1 MAIFSEE
8 GTSYP
13 DILVVCY
20 LSTCF
25 LISTILNP
33 AVFLYNYRKK
43 KNSVPVFLFKCLSVF
58 DFLTCVVIPIKVI
71 IEAVK
76 TDCFVKESD
85 NFPDENIINNS
96 NKSCIDRMKSR
107 QDENANHYIALQLYS
122 LAHWLL
128 LLTPNFIAAMMAICR
143 FIQIKFPFFPLRVK
157 HILPITLLFEVNTL
171 VLSGYAVFNKEP
183 LYSVHLQILA
193 SDFDIEANH
202 LVIFIYT
209 WPSILCQILSIF
221 TSLLT
226 VRHLLSIRKK
236 TLAGEATSKTISARS
251 SVKILITNFGNFLN
265 NTSMIACMVFASR
278 KLGNGPEASVALFI
292 TSVLAPV
299 LLSCF
304 NPVVFAAFTPEF
316 SLLQKRAHISKAISD
331 EKQH

>member
-8 GTSYP
+8 GTSYQ
-13 DILVVCY
+13 DILMVCY

-58 DFLTCVVIPIKVI
+58 DFLTCVVIPIKVV
-71 IEAVK
+71 IEAVS
-76 TDCFVKESD
+76 TDCFVKETD
-85 NFPDENIINNS
+85 IFPIPNS
-96 NKSCIDRMKSR
+96 KIVVTNRDIPCIGRMLSR
-107 QDENANHYIALQLYS
+107 QDKSANHYIPLQLYS
-122 LAHWLL
+122 LAHWVLS
-128 LLTPNFIAAMMAICR
+128 LTPNFLAAVMAFCR
-143 FIQIKFPFFPLRVK
+143 FIQIRFPFFPLQVK
-157 HILPITLLFEVNTL
+157 HLIPLALTFGAYTIALCSYT
-171 VLSGYAVFNKEP
+171 VFNP
-183 LYSVHLQILA
+183 DSFYTVHLQVFA
-193 SDFDIEANH
+193 YDFGIEDDYNH
-202 LVIFIYT
+202 LVIFIFT

-226 VRHLLSIRKK
+226 IRHLFKIR
-236 TLAGEATSKTISARS
+236 TNPIAGEARSKAISGRS

-265 NTSMIACMVFASR
+265 NTSMIACMVFASQI
-278 KLGNGPEASVALFI
+278 KGQGIEAPVALFI

-316 SLLQKRAHISKAISD
+316 TLIQSVGPIPQ
-331 EKQH
+331 